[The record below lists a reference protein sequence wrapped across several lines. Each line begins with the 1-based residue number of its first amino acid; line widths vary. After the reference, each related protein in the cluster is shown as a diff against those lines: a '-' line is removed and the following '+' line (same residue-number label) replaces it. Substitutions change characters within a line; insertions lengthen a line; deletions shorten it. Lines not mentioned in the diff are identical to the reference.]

1 MLQAI
6 AGPLGADVP
15 GGALGLVENCG
26 RIVTPGKIA
35 LTQFC

>member
-6 AGPLGADVP
+6 AGTLGADVP
-15 GGALGLVENCG
+15 GGALRWMENCG
-26 RIVTPGKIA
+26 TNVTPGKIA